1 MPFRVTMLPISDYN
15 YKIEK
20 KENLKFFGKVKLKI
34 LVVFAVSL
42 SLLLISQLVFA
53 SNLTS
58 DGQRMQEFAQELDKL
73 ETENQILKAEI
84 AKVSSLS
91 QLSQKA
97 EKLGLSKPAKLL
109 TP

>member
-1 MPFRVTMLPISDYN
+1 MLPISDFN

-20 KENLKFFGKVKLKI
+20 KEKPKFFGKVKLKI
-34 LVVFAVSL
+34 LVFFAVSL
-42 SLLLISQLVFA
+42 SLLLVSQLVFA

-58 DGQRMQEFAQELDKL
+58 DGQRMQEFAQELDQL
-73 ETENQILKAEI
+73 ETENQVLKAEI

-97 EKLGLSKPAKLL
+97 EKLGLSEPAELL

>member
-1 MPFRVTMLPISDYN
+1 MLPISDFN

-20 KENLKFFGKVKLKI
+20 KENPKFFGKVKLRI

-58 DGQRMQEFAQELDKL
+58 DGQRMQEFAKELDQL
-73 ETENQILKAEI
+73 ETENQVLKAEI

-91 QLSQKA
+91 QLSQRA
-97 EKLGLSKPAKLL
+97 EELGLRKPAKLL

>member
-1 MPFRVTMLPISDYN
+1 MLPISDFN

-20 KENLKFFGKVKLKI
+20 KDNLKFFGIIKLKV
-34 LVVFAVSL
+34 LVVFAMLL

-58 DGQRMQEFAQELDKL
+58 DGQKMQEIARQLDRL
-73 ETENQILKAEI
+73 ETENQILKTEI
-84 AKVSSLS
+84 ARVSSLS
-91 QLSQKA
+91 QLSQEA